1 VFNIFTILNI
11 YIINYM
17 GFIGGYLVPDS
28 GITNEDL
35 TDAYYIID
43 DISINADLTPSDN
56 NLNLLIS
63 VNIYP
68 NITDRENRVN
78 LLGSDTFTRNILRSE
93 LTGNLLSESYVYV
106 KPILVNR
113 LTEMVRT
120 KISLQDDQDIPDSY
134 SDYYSLTDN

>member
-1 VFNIFTILNI
+1 
-11 YIINYM
+11 M

>member
-1 VFNIFTILNI
+1 
-11 YIINYM
+11 M

-68 NITDRENRVN
+68 SITDRENRIN
-78 LLGSDTFTRNILRSE
+78 LLGSDTFTRVILRSE
-93 LTGNLLSESYVYV
+93 LAGNLLSDSYVYI
-106 KPILVNR
+106 KPILINR
-113 LTEMVRT
+113 LTEIVRI
-120 KISLQDDQDIPDSY
+120 KLSLHDDQDIPDSY
-134 SDYYSLTDN
+134 SDYYSLTDH

>member
-1 VFNIFTILNI
+1 
-11 YIINYM
+11 M

-28 GITNEDL
+28 GITTDDL

-68 NITDRENRVN
+68 SITDRRNRVN
-78 LLGSDTFTRNILRSE
+78 LLGGDTFTRVILRSE
-93 LTGNLLSESYVYV
+93 LSDNLLSDSYMYV

-120 KISLQDDQDIPDSY
+120 KLSLHDGQDIPDSY
-134 SDYYSLTDN
+134 SNYYSLTDH

>member
-1 VFNIFTILNI
+1 
-11 YIINYM
+11 M
-17 GFIGGYLVPDS
+17 GFIGGYLVPDL

-120 KISLQDDQDIPDSY
+120 KISLHDDQDIPDSY

>member
-1 VFNIFTILNI
+1 
-11 YIINYM
+11 M

-68 NITDRENRVN
+68 SITDRENRIN
-78 LLGSDTFTRNILRSE
+78 LLGSDTFTRVILRSE
-93 LTGNLLSESYVYV
+93 LSGNLLSDSYVYV

-113 LTEMVRT
+113 LAEIART
-120 KISLQDDQDIPDSY
+120 KLSLQDGQDIPDSY
-134 SDYYSLTDN
+134 LDYYSLNDH

>member
-1 VFNIFTILNI
+1 
-11 YIINYM
+11 M
-17 GFIGGYLVPDS
+17 GFVGGYLVPDS

-56 NLNLLIS
+56 NLNILIS

-93 LTGNLLSESYVYV
+93 LTSNLLSESYVYV

-120 KISLQDDQDIPDSY
+120 KISLHDDQDIPDSY
-134 SDYYSLTDN
+134 SDYYSLTDH

>member
-1 VFNIFTILNI
+1 
-11 YIINYM
+11 M

-35 TDAYYIID
+35 TNAYYIID

-93 LTGNLLSESYVYV
+93 LTGNLLSDSYVYV

-120 KISLQDDQDIPDSY
+120 KISLQDGQDIPDSY
-134 SDYYSLTDN
+134 SDYYSLTDH